1 MPWRCQVDHYLTK
14 AGNVLTL
21 YPFCSIFVLMLIPQY
36 SSKEQ
41 HLCSERV
48 QVWRGKSG
56 RRYVHTVY
64 PAEACPEM
72 SNAIYLAVGRS
83 PSGGR
88 RPLAI
93 DGKRAF
99 MPVADFDSAASSGRP
114 ETWAEEVHVH
124 LLAQCDEQ
132 ASRVID
138 DLRAEYGLPLN

>member
-1 MPWRCQVDHYLTK
+1 M
-14 AGNVLTL
+14 
-21 YPFCSIFVLMLIPQY
+21 MIPQY
-36 SSKEQ
+36 SSKER

-72 SNAIYLAVGRS
+72 SNAIYLAVGRT
-83 PSGGR
+83 PSGAR

-99 MPVADFDSAASSGRP
+99 VPAVHAERTPCASGR
-114 ETWAEEVHVH
+114 ETWADEVHVH

-132 ASRVID
+132 ATRVID